1 MIPRFSP
8 MVTACVRSL
17 AATIPAAFPGPPGH
31 FVEILNQQLTGRF
44 GRNPYASLLWAE
56 YNGHT
61 GVLTYI
67 KRAICRRF
75 RVSPP
80 ARSKGWIQSVF
91 SSECSQMHDIPL
103 NAADAAGKPASNLH

>member
-1 MIPRFSP
+1 VNASFEGLEVDDSAFQPDGNGVR
-8 MVTACVRSL
+8 RSL
-17 AATIPAAFPGPPGH
+17 AATIPAAFPAPPGH

-67 KRAICRRF
+67 KPELCTECD
-75 RVSPP
+75 P
-80 ARSKGWIQSVF
+80 AAR
-91 SSECSQMHDIPL
+91 
-103 NAADAAGKPASNLH
+103 